1 MAERPSAGRRP
12 LSLLGLAELVG
23 GRVVPGSTSPNDPP
37 LHDVAFD
44 SRAPMGPGTLFVAV
58 RGDRSD
64 GHDFVAAAV
73 DAGAVA
79 VMVEHL
85 IEGIAVPQMVV
96 TGALRWGRPPRRSSV
111 TPAPSWRWSG

>member
-44 SRAPMGPGTLFVAV
+44 SRVPMGPGTLFVAV

-79 VMVEHL
+79 VMVEPV
-85 IEGIAVPQMVV
+85 GS
-96 TGALRWGRPPRRSSV
+96 PR
-111 TPAPSWRWSG
+111 